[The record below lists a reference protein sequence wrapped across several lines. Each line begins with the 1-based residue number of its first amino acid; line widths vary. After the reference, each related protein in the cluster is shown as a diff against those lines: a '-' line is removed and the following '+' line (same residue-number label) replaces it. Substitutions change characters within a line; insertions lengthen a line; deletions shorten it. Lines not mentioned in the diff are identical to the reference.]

1 MENNTLLDALT
12 NQAILCVMD
21 KNKKLPTLLK
31 ITDEDEVAE
40 VWVRSQFIT
49 KQGFK
54 IYLN

>member
-1 MENNTLLDALT
+1 MENNTLLDAFT
-12 NQAILCVMD
+12 NQAILCAID

-40 VWVRSQFIT
+40 VWAMSQYIA
-49 KQGFK
+49 KEGFK

>member
-31 ITDEDEVAE
+31 ITDEDEVAK
-40 VWVRSQFIT
+40 VWVMSQFII

>member
-40 VWVRSQFIT
+40 VWVRSQFII

>member
-12 NQAILCVMD
+12 NQAILCVID

-31 ITDEDEVAE
+31 ITDEDEVVE
-40 VWVRSQFIT
+40 VWVQSQFIL

>member
-1 MENNTLLDALT
+1 MKNNTLLDALT
-12 NQAILCVMD
+12 NQAILCAID

-40 VWVRSQFIT
+40 VWVMSQFII